1 MHFSLPNNRPL
12 EQGSHWEES
21 DCNLVHQTPKLPA
34 IISSFLH
41 QTQAYTDSQANLSC
55 NTREKSLVNATFLDE
70 WGYFPSSAY
79 GVPLRWQVCKLWN
92 LQMSRWEATVWFIGT
107 VVCGNKSLRWHGND
121 MVWGRFLNWVVLKG
135 MHISLLKHPD
145 WMGLLIRGVFDTG
158 RLKHISITAPFSFD
172 YWSSAEKLSEY
183 SGLDVIWAVDIPH
196 QFLLQSNPVFIPLHM
211 GQNPISIS
219 QKQTSAIITGWI
231 HISGLYSDE

>member
-79 GVPLRWQVCKLWN
+79 GVPLQWQVCKLWN

-107 VVCGNKSLRWHGND
+107 VVCGNKSLRWHGNN
-121 MVWGRFLNWVVLKG
+121 MVWGRFLNEVVLANNTYFPIKIPQLDG
-135 MHISLLKHPD
+135 LTDLGHVWRWTAQVYFNYSTFFTWLL
-145 WMGLLIRGVFDTG
+145 V
-158 RLKHISITAPFSFD
+158 
-172 YWSSAEKLSEY
+172 
-183 SGLDVIWAVDIPH
+183 
-196 QFLLQSNPVFIPLHM
+196 
-211 GQNPISIS
+211 
-219 QKQTSAIITGWI
+219 
-231 HISGLYSDE
+231 